1 MMEPRLIYPTTGM
14 EACSMTD
21 NEARSELRQL
31 DDRIASLE
39 NELQQ
44 LKQQRVTQQ
53 GRSPKPLDGVRV
65 LDLSRYIFGPF
76 CTQTLGDLGADIIKV
91 EPRQGGDPARYIGG
105 PAEDGVSVSFLARN
119 RNKRSLAMDMRKPAA
134 QDILRRLA
142 EQSDVLIHNFRPGIM
157 DRMGLATT
165 QLRELNPTLIYCSL
179 SGYGQSGPMTAWPG
193 QDLLIQGMS
202 GIISTTGWT
211 DGPPVAAGVFL
222 ADMTGA
228 ITATYG
234 VLLALQARHRH
245 GIGQEM
251 DVSLLD
257 AMIALQ
263 SMDVT
268 AYLNSHQLPGK
279 SGSGHWM
286 SSQPYGIFR
295 TADKLLVLNASS
307 EDWWGRLCKAP
318 EFVTLAADA
327 RFATRESRRQH
338 GPALIAVLEAIL
350 RNKTRDEWLDYL
362 STFDVLCTPVYDYEE
377 LFNNPQVHHN
387 DMVVTQQ
394 HPQVGDIRVIGM
406 PVKFSKTPGDIR
418 TPAPLLG
425 QHTDDILQNLG
436 YSAHHIAQLRQDE
449 VI

>member
-1 MMEPRLIYPTTGM
+1 
-14 EACSMTD
+14 MTD
-21 NEARSELRQL
+21 NDTASERRQL

-44 LKQQRVTQQ
+44 LKQQRLAQQ
-53 GRSPKPLDGVRV
+53 DRSPKPLDDIRV
-65 LDLSRYIFGPF
+65 LDLSRFIFGPF
-76 CTQTLGDLGADIIKV
+76 CTQTLGDLGADVIKV
-91 EPRQGGDPARYIGG
+91 EPRQGGDPSRYIGG
-105 PAEDGVSVSFLARN
+105 PSQHGVSASFLARN

-142 EQSDVLIHNFRPGIM
+142 AQSDVLIHNFRPGIM
-157 DRMGLATT
+157 DRMGLAPKR
-165 QLRELNPTLIYCSL
+165 LRQLNPGLIYCSL
-179 SGYGQSGPMTAWPG
+179 SGYGQSGPMATWPG

-202 GIISTTGWT
+202 GIISTTGWA

-268 AYLNSHQLPGK
+268 AYLNSQQLPGK
-279 SGSGHWM
+279 SGCGHWM

-318 EFVTLAADA
+318 EFATLAADA
-327 RFATRESRRQH
+327 RFATRESRREH
-338 GPALIAVLEAIL
+338 GQALITALEAIL
-350 RNKTRDEWLDYL
+350 SCKTRDEWLDYL
-362 STFDVLCTPVYDYEE
+362 NTFDVLCTPAYDYEE
-377 LFNNPQVHHN
+377 LFSDPQVHHN
-387 DMVVTQQ
+387 DMLVTQQ
-394 HPQVGDIRVIGM
+394 HPQAGDTRMIGM

-425 QHTDDILQNLG
+425 QHTDAILQELG
-436 YSAHHIAQLRQDE
+436 YSTYDIAQLRQDE

>member
-1 MMEPRLIYPTTGM
+1 
-14 EACSMTD
+14 MTD
-21 NEARSELRQL
+21 NEATSEIRQL
-31 DDRIASLE
+31 DGRIASLE

-44 LKQQRVTQQ
+44 LKQQRVAQQ
-53 GRSPKPLDGVRV
+53 GQSPKPLDGVRV
-65 LDLSRYIFGPF
+65 LDLSRFIFGPF
-76 CTQTLGDLGADIIKV
+76 CTQTLGDLGAAIIKV
-91 EPRQGGDPARYIGG
+91 EPRKGGDPSRYIGG
-105 PAEDGVSVSFLARN
+105 PSEHGVSASFLARN

-142 EQSDVLIHNFRPGIM
+142 EQSDVLMHNFRPGIM
-157 DRMGLATT
+157 DHMGLAPE
-165 QLRELNPTLIYCSL
+165 QLRDLNPTLIYCSL
-179 SGYGQSGPMTAWPG
+179 SGYGQSGPMAAWPG

-202 GIISTTGWT
+202 GIISTTGWA
-211 DGPPVAAGVFL
+211 DGPPVAAGIYL

-228 ITATYG
+228 LTATYG
-234 VLLALQARHRH
+234 VLLALQARQRH

-251 DVSLLD
+251 DVSMLD

-268 AYLNSHQLPGK
+268 AYLNSRQLPGK

-295 TADKLLVLNASS
+295 TADKLLVLNAGS
-307 EDWWGRLCKAP
+307 EKWWERLCKAP
-318 EFVTLAADA
+318 EFATLAADG

-338 GPALIAVLEAIL
+338 GRALITALEAIL
-350 RNKTRDEWLDYL
+350 SNKTRDEWLDYL
-362 STFDVLCTPVYDYEE
+362 NTFDVLCTPAYDYEE
-377 LFNNPQVHHN
+377 LFSDPQVHHN

-394 HPQVGDIRVIGM
+394 HPQAGDIRAIGM
-406 PVKFSKTPGDIR
+406 PVKFSKTPGEIR

-425 QHTDDILQNLG
+425 EHTDDILQDLG
-436 YSAHHIAQLRQDE
+436 CSAHDIAQLRQDE